1 MTSQPLPNG
10 TYAIGRESKDSNIVA
25 TLQSD
30 KPGTDVVLL
39 PTSEAEA
46 DGQRV
51 GSNSHFYS

>member
-1 MTSQPLPNG
+1 MNSQPLPNG
-10 TYAIGRESKDSNIVA
+10 TYTIGRESKDSNIVA